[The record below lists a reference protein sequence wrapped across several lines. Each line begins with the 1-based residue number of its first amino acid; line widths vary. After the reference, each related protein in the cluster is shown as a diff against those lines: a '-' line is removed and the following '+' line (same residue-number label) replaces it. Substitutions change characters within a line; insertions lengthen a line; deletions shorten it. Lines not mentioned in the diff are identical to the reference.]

1 MLWDKFS
8 PPALLPSATAWFRAV
23 AIGTTI
29 GCPLV
34 KDRGREIDEISK
46 KHLSTIFCFFYW
58 LTILNNICGFF
69 KCHHLLCIAMFI
81 SALQNLSFVFWDLVT
96 FSLHLSRKYT
106 QVICFVIIELVWF
119 IVLCCIQT
127 QKFSH
132 FVQNNFYTINPI
144 KIVIQ
149 NLWFLSA
156 AFTICT
162 VFHDD

>member
-1 MLWDKFS
+1 
-8 PPALLPSATAWFRAV
+8 
-23 AIGTTI
+23 
-29 GCPLV
+29 
-34 KDRGREIDEISK
+34 
-46 KHLSTIFCFFYW
+46 
-58 LTILNNICGFF
+58 
-69 KCHHLLCIAMFI
+69 MFI

-96 FSLHLSRKYT
+96 FSLDLSRKYT

-149 NLWFLSA
+149 NL
-156 AFTICT
+156 
-162 VFHDD
+162 